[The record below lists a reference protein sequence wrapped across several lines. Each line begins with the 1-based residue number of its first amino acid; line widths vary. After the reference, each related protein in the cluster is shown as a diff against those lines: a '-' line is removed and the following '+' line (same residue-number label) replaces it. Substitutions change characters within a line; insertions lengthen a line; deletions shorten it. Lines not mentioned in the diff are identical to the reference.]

1 MVQEKIAAL
10 TALGPV
16 VLGTVGVLVVALL
29 LAAALSVVINR
40 RAARR
45 KTPPARI
52 TRAQVMA
59 PPRQAGPTRPADTQE
74 RLRRLTTG
82 TNGSGAGDTAP
93 TSTSAATRIQVDS
106 AASPAS
112 SIAISPRATS
122 PDGAPTLETR
132 VDASMPGD
140 DATRFFG
147 DGADSI
153 DGMDGSGATTFFGE
167 PDAPTPGDD
176 ATRFFG
182 ADVDGAPPDAT
193 AFFGEELLTS
203 RAAPAE
209 RDDATRFFGGDD
221 PSAEGPSAEGPFVAG
236 PLDEESVAGDHD
248 RTGFL
253 PLSETRFFAL
263 DELEGEAADAPEGRT
278 GMLYALPPATKGAM
292 WDTGEASTS
301 ARDTGSLDRVRACL
315 AAVST
320 PDVMAL
326 SVIDGAGRVLAGET
340 DADLAGE
347 LRSLMAES
355 GQGNLADVE
364 QPVRLADESTGTI
377 LLLPTGANALL
388 GALIRD
394 ANDPRATR
402 QSLRSVAHD
411 IGDAIRCAS

>member
-16 VLGTVGVLVVALL
+16 VMGTVGVLVVSLL
-29 LAAALSVVINR
+29 LAAILSVVINR
-40 RAARR
+40 RVARR
-45 KTPPARI
+45 KAPPARI

-59 PPRQAGPTRPADTQE
+59 PPRQAGPTRPADMQE

-82 TNGSGAGDTAP
+82 TNGSSAGDTAP
-93 TSTSAATRIQVDS
+93 ASTSAATRIQVDS

-112 SIAISPRATS
+112 GIAISPRATS
-122 PDGAPTLETR
+122 PDGAPVLETR
-132 VDASMPGD
+132 VDVSTPGD

-147 DGADSI
+147 DGADSV
-153 DGMDGSGATTFFGE
+153 DGMDGSGATTFFGD
-167 PDAPTPGDD
+167 PDAPTPSDD

-193 AFFGEELLTS
+193 AFFGEEPPAS
-203 RAAPAE
+203 HAAPAE
-209 RDDATRFFGGDD
+209 RDDATRFFGADE
-221 PSAEGPSAEGPFVAG
+221 PSVEGPLVEAPSTEDSDG
-236 PLDEESVAGDHD
+236 
-248 RTGFL
+248 TGFL
-253 PLSETRFFAL
+253 PPSETRFFAP
-263 DELEGEAADAPEGRT
+263 DELEEDGADAPERRT

-292 WDTGEASTS
+292 WDTDEASTS

-315 AAVST
+315 ATVSA

-364 QPVRLADESTGTI
+364 QPVRLADESTGAI

-394 ANDPRATR
+394 AHDPRATR

>member
-16 VLGTVGVLVVALL
+16 VLGTVGVLVVSLL
-29 LAAALSVVINR
+29 LAAVLSVAINR

-45 KTPPARI
+45 AAPVARI

-59 PPRQAGPTRPADTQE
+59 ARPAGPAGPTDMQE
-74 RLRRLTTG
+74 RLRRLTAG
-82 TNGSGAGDTAP
+82 ANGSGAGDDLFAPASASATAP
-93 TSTSAATRIQVDS
+93 TRAGSAANS
-106 AASPAS
+106 ASMAVSPL
-112 SIAISPRATS
+112 
-122 PDGAPTLETR
+122 GAGPAGGPVAEAR
-132 VDASMPGD
+132 VDASTPGD

-147 DGADSI
+147 ASADSVDGI
-153 DGMDGSGATTFFGE
+153 DGVDGSGATTFFGE
-167 PDAPTPGDD
+167 PDAPAPSDD

-182 ADVDGAPPDAT
+182 AGLDDAAPDAT
-193 AFFGEELLTS
+193 AFFGEEPTAG

-209 RDDATRFFGGDD
+209 RDDATRFFGGNA
-221 PSAEGPSAEGPFVAG
+221 PSVEGSSA
-236 PLDEESVAGDHD
+236 DESVAEDQD
-248 RTGFL
+248 RTSFL
-253 PLSETRFFAL
+253 PPSETRFFAP
-263 DELEGEAADAPEGRT
+263 DELEGETADASEGRT

-292 WDTGEASTS
+292 WDTDEVSTS
-301 ARDTGSLDRVRACL
+301 ARDTGSLDRVRKCL

-320 PDVMAL
+320 PNVMAL

-364 QPVRLADESTGTI
+364 QPVRLADESTGAI

-388 GALIRD
+388 GALISD
-394 ANDPRATR
+394 AHDPQVTR

>member
-16 VLGTVGVLVVALL
+16 VMGTVGVLVVSLL
-29 LAAALSVVINR
+29 LAAVLSVVINR

-45 KTPPARI
+45 KAPVARI

-59 PPRQAGPTRPADTQE
+59 ARPAGPADMQE
-74 RLRRLTTG
+74 RLRRLTAG
-82 TNGSGAGDTAP
+82 PNGPGAGDNLSTPA
-93 TSTSAATRIQVDS
+93 STSATVWPQASS
-106 AASPAS
+106 AVSPAS
-112 SIAISPRATS
+112 MA
-122 PDGAPTLETR
+122 
-132 VDASMPGD
+132 VASRKAGPAAGPVAEAPGD

-147 DGADSI
+147 DGADGA
-153 DGMDGSGATTFFGE
+153 DNMDGSGETTFFGD
-167 PDAPTPGDD
+167 PDAPTPSDD

-182 ADVDGAPPDAT
+182 EGVDDAPPDAT
-193 AFFGEELLTS
+193 AFFGEEPS
-203 RAAPAE
+203 IERVAPAA
-209 RDDATRFFGGDD
+209 RDDATRFSGADD
-221 PSAEGPSAEGPFVAG
+221 PSAEGPSAEGSSAEDPDG
-236 PLDEESVAGDHD
+236 
-248 RTGFL
+248 TGFL
-253 PLSETRFFAL
+253 PPSETRFFAP
-263 DELEGEAADAPEGRT
+263 DELEGEAADVPEGRT
-278 GMLYALPPATKGAM
+278 GMLYALPSATKGAM
-292 WDTGEASTS
+292 WDTDEASTS

-340 DADLAGE
+340 DDDLTGE

-364 QPVRLADESTGTI
+364 QPVRLADESTGAI

-411 IGDAIRCAS
+411 IGAAIRYAS

>member
-16 VLGTVGVLVVALL
+16 VMGTVGVLVVSLL

-45 KTPPARI
+45 KAPTARI

-59 PPRQAGPTRPADTQE
+59 ARPAGPADMQE
-74 RLRRLTTG
+74 RLRRLTAG
-82 TNGSGAGDTAP
+82 ANGPGGGDGL
-93 TSTSAATRIQVDS
+93 STSASASAAVWPQASSAVSGASLAVSPRKAGPAGVPVAEAPGGDATRFFGDDADS
-106 AASPAS
+106 A
-112 SIAISPRATS
+112 
-122 PDGAPTLETR
+122 DGADDMDGSGETTFFGDP
-132 VDASMPGD
+132 DASTPSD

-147 DGADSI
+147 EGV
-153 DGMDGSGATTFFGE
+153 
-167 PDAPTPGDD
+167 DD
-176 ATRFFG
+176 A
-182 ADVDGAPPDAT
+182 APDAT
-193 AFFGEELLTS
+193 AFFGEEPSTE
-203 RAAPAE
+203 RVAPAE
-209 RDDATRFFGGDD
+209 RDDATRFFGTDN
-221 PSAEGPSAEGPFVAG
+221 PSAEGPSAEDPDG
-236 PLDEESVAGDHD
+236 
-248 RTGFL
+248 TGFL
-253 PLSETRFFAL
+253 PPSETRFFAP
-263 DELEGEAADAPEGRT
+263 DELEGEAADVPEGRT
-278 GMLYALPPATKGAM
+278 GMLYALPSATKIAM
-292 WDTGEASTS
+292 WDTDEASTS

-340 DADLAGE
+340 DDDLTGE

-364 QPVRLADESTGTI
+364 QPVRLADESTGAI

-411 IGDAIRCAS
+411 IGAAIRYAS

>member
-16 VLGTVGVLVVALL
+16 VLGTVGVLVVSLL
-29 LAAALSVVINR
+29 LAAVLSVVINR

-45 KTPPARI
+45 AAPVARI

-59 PPRQAGPTRPADTQE
+59 ARPAGPTDMQE
-74 RLRRLTTG
+74 RLRRLTAG
-82 TNGSGAGDTAP
+82 ANGSGAGDDLFAPAIASAAAP
-93 TSTSAATRIQVDS
+93 TQGGS

-112 SIAISPRATS
+112 IAVAPL
-122 PDGAPTLETR
+122 GAGPAGGPVAEAR
-132 VDASMPGD
+132 VDASTLGD

-147 DGADSI
+147 AGVDSGDGI
-153 DGMDGSGATTFFGE
+153 DGVDGSGETTFFGE

-182 ADVDGAPPDAT
+182 GGLDDAAPDAT
-193 AFFGEELLTS
+193 AFFGEEPPAG

-221 PSAEGPSAEGPFVAG
+221 PSVEGHSAEDP
-236 PLDEESVAGDHD
+236 D

-253 PLSETRFFAL
+253 PPSETRFFAP
-263 DELEGEAADAPEGRT
+263 DELEEATADTPEGRT

-292 WDTGEASTS
+292 WDTDEASTS

-320 PDVMAL
+320 PNVMAL

-364 QPVRLADESTGTI
+364 QPVRLADESAGAI

-394 ANDPRATR
+394 AHDPHATR

>member
-16 VLGTVGVLVVALL
+16 VMGTIGVLVVSLL
-29 LAAALSVVINR
+29 LAAVLSVVINR
-40 RAARR
+40 RATRR
-45 KTPPARI
+45 KAPVARI

-59 PPRQAGPTRPADTQE
+59 ARPASPAGPTDMQE
-74 RLRRLTTG
+74 RLRRLTAG
-82 TNGSGAGDTAP
+82 SNGSGAGDVL
-93 TSTSAATRIQVDS
+93 STPASASAAVWPQ
-106 AASPAS
+106 AS
-112 SIAISPRATS
+112 SAVSQASVAVTPRSAR
-122 PDGAPTLETR
+122 PAGIPVAE
-132 VDASMPGD
+132 APGD
-140 DATRFFG
+140 DVTRFFG
-147 DGADSI
+147 DGADSVA
-153 DGMDGSGATTFFGE
+153 GMAGSAETTFFGD
-167 PDAPTPGDD
+167 PDAPAPSDD
-176 ATRFFG
+176 ATRFF
-182 ADVDGAPPDAT
+182 DDGVEDASPDAT
-193 AFFGEELLTS
+193 AFFGEELPAD

-209 RDDATRFFGGDD
+209 RDDATRFFGADD
-221 PSAEGPSAEGPFVAG
+221 PSEEGPSAEDSDG
-236 PLDEESVAGDHD
+236 
-248 RTGFL
+248 TGFL
-253 PLSETRFFAL
+253 LPSETRFFAP
-263 DELEGEAADAPEGRT
+263 DELEVEAADAPEGRT
-278 GMLYALPPATKGAM
+278 GMLYALPSATKGGK
-292 WDTGEASTS
+292 WDTDEASTS

-364 QPVRLADESTGTI
+364 QPVRLADESTGAI

-411 IGDAIRCAS
+411 IGAAIRCAS

>member
-16 VLGTVGVLVVALL
+16 VMGTVGVLVVSLL
-29 LAAALSVVINR
+29 LAAVLSVVINR

-45 KTPPARI
+45 KAPVARI

-59 PPRQAGPTRPADTQE
+59 SRPAGLAGPADMQE

-82 TNGSGAGDTAP
+82 ANGSGAGDSLSAMA
-93 TSTSAATRIQVDS
+93 SASAAVWPEAS
-106 AASPAS
+106 SVASPAS
-112 SIAISPRATS
+112 LAVSSRKAGPAGVAVAEARA
-122 PDGAPTLETR
+122 GAST
-132 VDASMPGD
+132 PGD

-147 DGADSI
+147 DGADGA
-153 DGMDGSGATTFFGE
+153 DDMDGSGETTFFGD
-167 PDAPTPGDD
+167 PDAPAPGDD
-176 ATRFFG
+176 ATRFFDEG
-182 ADVDGAPPDAT
+182 VDDAPPDAT
-193 AFFGEELLTS
+193 AFFGEEPS
-203 RAAPAE
+203 AGRVAPAE
-209 RDDATRFFGGDD
+209 RDDATRFFGADN
-221 PSAEGPSAEGPFVAG
+221 PSAEGPSAEDPDG
-236 PLDEESVAGDHD
+236 
-248 RTGFL
+248 TGFL
-253 PLSETRFFAL
+253 APSETRFFAP
-263 DELEGEAADAPEGRT
+263 DELEGDAADAPEGRT
-278 GMLYALPPATKGAM
+278 GMLYALPSATKIAM
-292 WDTGEASTS
+292 WDTDEASTS

-315 AAVST
+315 AAVAT

-340 DADLAGE
+340 DDDLTGE

-364 QPVRLADESTGTI
+364 QPVRLADESTGAI

>member
-16 VLGTVGVLVVALL
+16 VMGTVGVLVVSLL

-45 KTPPARI
+45 KAPTARI

-59 PPRQAGPTRPADTQE
+59 ARPAGPADMQE
-74 RLRRLTTG
+74 RLRRLTAG
-82 TNGSGAGDTAP
+82 ANGPGGGDGLSMSA
-93 TSTSAATRIQVDS
+93 SASAAVWPQ
-106 AASPAS
+106 AS
-112 SIAISPRATS
+112 STVSSASLAVSPRRAG
-122 PDGAPTLETR
+122 PAGVPVAE
-132 VDASMPGD
+132 APGD

-147 DGADSI
+147 DDADGAD
-153 DGMDGSGATTFFGE
+153 DMDGSGETTFFGD
-167 PDAPTPGDD
+167 PDASTPSDD

-182 ADVDGAPPDAT
+182 EGVDDAPPDAT
-193 AFFGEELLTS
+193 AFFGEEPSTE
-203 RAAPAE
+203 RVAPAE
-209 RDDATRFFGGDD
+209 RDDATRFFGTDN
-221 PSAEGPSAEGPFVAG
+221 PSAEGPSAEGPSAEG
-236 PLDEESVAGDHD
+236 PSAEDPDG
-248 RTGFL
+248 TGFL
-253 PLSETRFFAL
+253 PPSETRFFAP
-263 DELEGEAADAPEGRT
+263 DELEGEAADVPEGRT
-278 GMLYALPPATKGAM
+278 GMLYALPSATKIAM
-292 WDTGEASTS
+292 WDTDEASTS

-340 DADLAGE
+340 DDDLTGE

-364 QPVRLADESTGTI
+364 QPVRLADESTGAI

-411 IGDAIRCAS
+411 IGAAIRYAS

>member
-16 VLGTVGVLVVALL
+16 VMGTVGVLVVSLL
-29 LAAALSVVINR
+29 LAAVLSVVINR

-45 KTPPARI
+45 KAPVARI

-59 PPRQAGPTRPADTQE
+59 SRPAGLAGPADMQE

-82 TNGSGAGDTAP
+82 ANGSGAGDSLSAMA
-93 TSTSAATRIQVDS
+93 SASAAVWPEASS
-106 AASPAS
+106 AVSPAS
-112 SIAISPRATS
+112 LAVSPRRAG
-122 PDGAPTLETR
+122 PAGVPVAEAR
-132 VDASMPGD
+132 ADASTPGD

-147 DGADSI
+147 DGADGA
-153 DGMDGSGATTFFGE
+153 DDMDGSGETTFFGD
-167 PDAPTPGDD
+167 PDASTPSDD

-182 ADVDGAPPDAT
+182 EGVDDAPPDAT
-193 AFFGEELLTS
+193 AFFGEEPSTE
-203 RAAPAE
+203 RVAPAE
-209 RDDATRFFGGDD
+209 RDDATRFFGTDN
-221 PSAEGPSAEGPFVAG
+221 PSAEGPSAEDPDG
-236 PLDEESVAGDHD
+236 
-248 RTGFL
+248 TGFL
-253 PLSETRFFAL
+253 PPSETRFFAP
-263 DELEGEAADAPEGRT
+263 DELEGEAADVPEGRT
-278 GMLYALPPATKGAM
+278 GMLYALPSATKIAM
-292 WDTGEASTS
+292 WDTDEASTS

-340 DADLAGE
+340 DDDLTGE

-364 QPVRLADESTGTI
+364 QPVRLADESTGAI

-411 IGDAIRCAS
+411 IGAAIRYAS

>member
-16 VLGTVGVLVVALL
+16 VMGTVGVLVVSLL
-29 LAAALSVVINR
+29 LAAILSVVINR
-40 RAARR
+40 RVARR
-45 KTPPARI
+45 KAPPARI
-52 TRAQVMA
+52 TRAQVMT
-59 PPRQAGPTRPADTQE
+59 PPRQAGPTRPADMQE

-82 TNGSGAGDTAP
+82 TNGSSAGDTAP
-93 TSTSAATRIQVDS
+93 ASTSAATRIQVDS

-112 SIAISPRATS
+112 GIAISPRATS
-122 PDGAPTLETR
+122 PDGAPVLETR
-132 VDASMPGD
+132 VDVSTPGD

-147 DGADSI
+147 DGADSV
-153 DGMDGSGATTFFGE
+153 DGMDGSGATTFFGD
-167 PDAPTPGDD
+167 PDAPTPSDD

-193 AFFGEELLTS
+193 AFFGEEPPAS
-203 RAAPAE
+203 HAAPAE
-209 RDDATRFFGGDD
+209 RDDATRFFGADE
-221 PSAEGPSAEGPFVAG
+221 PSVEGPLVEAPSTEDSDG
-236 PLDEESVAGDHD
+236 
-248 RTGFL
+248 TGFL
-253 PLSETRFFAL
+253 PPSETRFFAP
-263 DELEGEAADAPEGRT
+263 DELEEDGADAPERRT

-292 WDTGEASTS
+292 WDTDEASTS

-315 AAVST
+315 ATVSA

-364 QPVRLADESTGTI
+364 QPVRLADESTGAI

-394 ANDPRATR
+394 AHDPRATR